1 MKKNNKGNKKNSDS
15 KANEKGYNTNPIQ
28 WFPGHMAKTRRLM
41 KESLPSVDILINVL
55 DSRIPISSKNPEIDL
70 LAESKPILT
79 LLSKSGL
86 ADPNITAKWK
96 NYYKSVNA
104 HCLFIDSVTGAGI
117 NEIMPTIREI
127 LKDKLARYEEK
138 GMTGRNIKAMIVG
151 IPNSG
156 KSSLINKLAG
166 SKKVKVEDR
175 PGVTLTKQWVPTSI
189 GLDLMDMP
197 GVLWPKFDDEK
208 IGENLALT
216 GAIRDAILDTE
227 TLAVALCARLRNIYP
242 ELLKTRYKLTD
253 NDLDEDMQDYEIF
266 EAIGRKRGFFVSG
279 GEINYERTA
288 TMLLDEFRGSKIGRI
303 TLELPPI
310 VNDEDDDA

>member
-1 MKKNNKGNKKNSDS
+1 MPS
-15 KANEKGYNTNPIQ
+15 TQIQ

-55 DSRIPISSKNPEIDL
+55 DSRIPISSKNPEI
-70 LAESKPILT
+70 ESIAGNKPILT
-79 LLSKSGL
+79 LLSKSSL
-86 ADPNITAKWK
+86 ADPRAIAKWK
-96 NYYKSVNA
+96 NYFKQNNIN
-104 HCLFIDSVTGAGI
+104 CLFIDSITGAGI
-117 NEIMPTIREI
+117 NEIMPAVREI
-127 LKDKLARYEEK
+127 LKDKLSRYEEK

-197 GVLWPKFDDEK
+197 GVLWPKFDDDA

-216 GAIRDAILDTE
+216 GAIRDAILDIE
-227 TLAVALCARLRNIYP
+227 TLAVVLCARLRKLYP
-242 ELLKTRYKLTD
+242 ELLITRYKLTEK
-253 NDLDEDMQDYEIF
+253 DLDEDMQDYEVF
-266 EAIGRKRGFFVSG
+266 EAVGRKRGFLISG

-288 TMLLDEFRGSKIGRI
+288 TMLLDEFRGAKIGKI
-303 TLELPPI
+303 TLELPP
-310 VNDEDDDA
+310 EQ

>member
-1 MKKNNKGNKKNSDS
+1 MKKNNKSTNNRSE
-15 KANEKGYNTNPIQ
+15 EKGYNTNPIQ

-41 KESLPSVDILINVL
+41 KESLGSVDILINVL
-55 DSRIPISSKNPEIDL
+55 DSRIPLSSKNPEIEY
-70 LAESKPILT
+70 LADSKPILT
-79 LLSKSGL
+79 LLSKSSL
-86 ADPNITAKWK
+86 ADPNSTAKWK
-96 NYYKSVNA
+96 DYYKANNME
-104 HCLFIDSVTGAGI
+104 CLFIDSITGANI
-117 NEIMPTIREI
+117 NEIMPTIRKI
-127 LKDKLARYEEK
+127 LKDKITRYEEK
-138 GMTGRNIKAMIVG
+138 GMNRNIKAMIVG

-197 GVLWPKFDDEK
+197 GVLWPKFDDEI
-208 IGENLALT
+208 IGQNLALT
-216 GAIRDAILDTE
+216 GAIRDAILDIE
-227 TLAVALCARLRNIYP
+227 TLAVALCARLRVLYP

-253 NDLDEDMQDYEIF
+253 KDLDEDMQDYEVF
-266 EAIGRKRGFFVSG
+266 EAIGRKRGFLISG

-310 VNDEDDDA
+310 DTNGECDA